1 MEKTF
6 KVKSENGLHARP
18 AANFVRVA
26 ATIPVDVKITCNGKT
41 SDAKSI
47 MGVMGLRIVKDSDIE
62 LFVDSNDETYMTKLE
77 SHLVENNI
85 I

>member
-6 KVKSENGLHARP
+6 KVTSENGLHARP

-26 ATIPVDVKITCNGKT
+26 ATIPVDVTITFDGKST
-41 SDAKSI
+41 DAKSI
-47 MGVMGLRIVKDSDIE
+47 MGVMGLHIVKGSDILLE
-62 LFVDSNDETYMTKLE
+62 IDSTDETYMSKLE
-77 SHLVENNI
+77 THLKENNI